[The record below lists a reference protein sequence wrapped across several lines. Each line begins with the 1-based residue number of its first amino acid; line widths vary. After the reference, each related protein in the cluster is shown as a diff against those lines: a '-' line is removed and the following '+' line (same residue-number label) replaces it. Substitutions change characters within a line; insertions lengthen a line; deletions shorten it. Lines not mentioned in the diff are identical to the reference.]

1 MKPRRKIEG
10 AGRKILVVDD
20 ELAIRVLLDAVLKR
34 MNFDVDVAQDGVDAL
49 AKLGTGDY
57 DLVFLDL
64 MMPKVDGYEL
74 LSRMGNGR
82 PGGQGHPHIIVFT
95 AAGKEGLARIPE
107 GSACRA
113 ILKPFDLE
121 EFMAVIS
128 ECLET
133 ERVTA
138 PAHPSMKISPE

>member
-1 MKPRRKIEG
+1 MKPQRKIEG

-20 ELAIRVLLDAVLKR
+20 ELAIRVLLDTVLKR
-34 MNFDVDVAQDGVDAL
+34 MHFTVDVAQDGDDAL
-49 AKLGTGDY
+49 GKLGTGNY

-74 LSRMGNGR
+74 LSRIGNGR
-82 PGGQGHPHIIVFT
+82 QARPHIIVFT

-128 ECLET
+128 ECLES
-133 ERVTA
+133 EQVTA
-138 PAHPSMKISPE
+138 PAHPSTKMSPE

>member
-1 MKPRRKIEG
+1 MFPGTTDMRPRRKIEG

-34 MNFDVDVAQDGVDAL
+34 MNFDVDVAQDGDDAL
-49 AKLGTGDY
+49 RKLGTGDY

-74 LSRMGNGR
+74 LRRIGNGHQDR
-82 PGGQGHPHIIVFT
+82 PHIIVFT
-95 AAGKEGLARIPE
+95 AAGEDGIARIPE
-107 GSACRA
+107 GSACGA

-121 EFMAVIS
+121 EFMAMIAR
-128 ECLET
+128 CLEV
-133 ERVTA
+133 EV
-138 PAHPSMKISPE
+138 HSS